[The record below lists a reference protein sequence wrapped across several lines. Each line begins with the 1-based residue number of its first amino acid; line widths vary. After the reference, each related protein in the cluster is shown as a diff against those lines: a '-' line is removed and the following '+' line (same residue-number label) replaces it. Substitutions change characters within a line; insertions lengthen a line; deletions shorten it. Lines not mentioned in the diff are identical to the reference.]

1 MDAGASCGA
10 YDFMNS
16 LTQILS
22 IAAFNLR
29 SIPARWGAAVAAAV
43 GIAGVVAVLTGVLA
57 IASGFRKAMTVSGTP
72 DTAIVLRTGA
82 DSEMTSGLSR
92 EEVRL
97 ISDAPGVLR
106 TPQGGVVSAELF
118 VIIDLLKRSTNSSSN
133 VPLRGV
139 GPAAFS
145 VRGNIEVVQGRRFE
159 SGKNELM
166 VGAGA
171 ARAFTGLEVGN
182 RLKIGQNQWD
192 VVGIFTAGG
201 GIAESEIWTDA
212 AVLQPAYNRPEG
224 FQSVYAR
231 LDSAEAFTEF
241 KDALT
246 SNPQLKVK
254 VARLSDHYA
263 AQSEGTFLFIARAGV
278 FIAVMMSLGALFGA
292 LNTMYSAVSAR
303 TREIATLRALGFGA
317 APVIVSVLV
326 ESLALA
332 LVGGGVGAA
341 LAWLAFDGYQAATM
355 NFQTF
360 SQVTFAFAVTPLLLA
375 TAVATAA
382 VLGLIGGFFPAIR
395 AARMPIASALREV

>member
-106 TPQGGVVSAELF
+106 TPEGGVVSAELF

-360 SQVTFAFAVTPLLLA
+360 SQVTFAFAVTPILLA
-375 TAVATAA
+375 TAIATAA